1 MRETIEVVRQALAGE
16 RLSYEGRT
24 IRLPLPGGEGKAL
37 RLALRPNPSIPIYI
51 ASLSPKMLELTGELA
66 DGWLGTSFVPEGAA
80 AFLDPIR
87 AGAARAGRSLDDID
101 VSQGGDVA
109 FSDDVEQLIA
119 QRRPRLA
126 FSLGGMGSATS
137 NYYNDAYRRQGWA
150 EVAEEVQRLW
160 VYGRRDDAAA
170 AIPDD
175 MVLATTMIGTE
186 EMVRDRMRAWRD
198 AGVSTLRVYPDG
210 ETLTERLET
219 LGRAVEIVGE
229 LDQLPAR

>member
-1 MRETIEVVRQALAGE
+1 VVRQALAGE